1 MFCLADRDSDASEDE
16 GEPAADD
23 PASLAPQRS
32 RYIIRSHRRRDRLVK
47 DLDDALDLDKYDI
60 LPPVADGAEI
70 RYEVPIAADKQWKTK
85 ARTVTWTNKEP
96 HARRQPPENIL
107 RAKRRLSDQA
117 QAAVT
122 PKEHWLCF
130 FTEEIRDLIVKHTNE
145 KIADSIQEKK
155 YSAERLQQSPY
166 IKPVDRVR
174 NFRKGS

>member
-16 GEPAADD
+16 GEPTADD

-96 HARRQPPENIL
+96 HVRRQPPENIL